1 MVLSTKKKVGFPGRK
16 EKAQINC
23 DCESKEGPIV
33 KNCDCSVIV
42 ETKKGKLTKRGI
54 VGGAITVVQLD
65 VPFLQVFLRRTNG
78 KGLDPI

>member
-1 MVLSTKKKVGFPGRK
+1 MVLSKKKKVGFPGRK

-23 DCESKEGPIV
+23 TCDEKEGPII

-42 ETKKGKLTKRGI
+42 ETKKGRVTKTGI

-65 VPFLQVFLRRTNG
+65 VPFLQVFLRRKDG
-78 KGLDPI
+78 EGLRPI